1 MDDFEVLVA
10 RLRRGPTSFV
20 ECVPELSGSSPRKIA
35 HNTIE
40 ERVLGRRMARKM
52 NSRAAAPPARWYVRP
67 QTVGGNNSVE
77 PSEYALEP
85 LRQDDQ
91 VTLYRGCSAS
101 AQPTRVLML
110 GPACANP
117 EPDTLRRI
125 DHEY

>member
-1 MDDFEVLVA
+1 
-10 RLRRGPTSFV
+10 
-20 ECVPELSGSSPRKIA
+20 
-35 HNTIE
+35 
-40 ERVLGRRMARKM
+40 MARKM

-67 QTVGGNNSVE
+67 QTDGNNSVE

-110 GPACANP
+110 GPASAHP

-125 DHEY
+125 DHEYSLRGELDGSWAAQPLALSRYNDQQVLVLQD